1 MPNARNVDDS
11 PLNPPDPEGEAM
23 ARRLAGRET
32 PDDKDPVLDVED
44 VEVTPYPT
52 GRMPYEGEMGEV
64 DSMDLVRDA
73 DRLQLL
79 EDRELRAGETS
90 DPELASEEGL
100 TYVPPTDPPVV
111 PSWDLEGAVVA
122 AGFAASSLEEPY
134 DADHHQEA
142 LSAEDEVTDR
152 VREAILADA
161 ATTQY
166 AETIAIITEGGRVF
180 LGGEVDD
187 IEDADNLAAVAA
199 TVTGVVE
206 VIDRTR
212 VRGL

>member
-52 GRMPYEGEMGEV
+52 GQMPYEGEMGEV

-79 EDRELRAGETS
+79 EDRELRSGETS

-111 PSWDLEGAVVA
+111 PSWDPQGAAVA

-134 DADHHQEA
+134 DAGHHQEA
-142 LSAEDEVTDR
+142 LSTEDEMTDR